1 MGHSLYLSL
10 DDKMPRKIQEN
21 YFFYFISGSLSF
33 PSWGLLVLVS
43 HESGGLRCS
52 GGLCNSTDA

>member
-21 YFFYFISGSLSF
+21 YFFYYISGSLSF

-43 HESGGLRCS
+43 HESGG
-52 GGLCNSTDA
+52 